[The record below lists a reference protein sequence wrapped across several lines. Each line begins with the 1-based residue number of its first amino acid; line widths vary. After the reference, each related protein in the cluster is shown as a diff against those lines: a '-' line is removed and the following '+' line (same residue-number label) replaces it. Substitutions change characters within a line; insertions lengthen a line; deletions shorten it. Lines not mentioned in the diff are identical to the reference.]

1 MYLNEIGITFLAIAW
16 QQYAERAGEAAVKIA
31 VILVGYLVVR
41 FVIFRLVDRLFAPSL
56 AKAAELAVRARSAR
70 IRALQT
76 VLKSAAGFTLG
87 LVAAIMIL
95 QAAGIN
101 ITPLIM
107 SASVAGLAVGFGAQ
121 KLVRDVIAGF
131 FILMEDQYGVGDHVT
146 IGGVAGV
153 VEELGMRTTRI
164 RDAGGRLHI
173 FANGDIAQV
182 CNLSRGKLRVSMDI
196 AVPAS
201 MDLDRVISVLNEV
214 GDSIAR
220 DCPQEVLEPFRYEGL
235 AQVTGATAT
244 LRLEGS
250 VVPAYQEAVR
260 MEMNARIREAF
271 MKHEI
276 QLA

>member
-1 MYLNEIGITFLAIAW
+1 MYLKEIGITFFAIAW
-16 QQYAERAGEAAVKIA
+16 QQYAERAGEAAIKIA
-31 VILVGYLVVR
+31 VILAGYLVVR

-56 AKAAELAVRARSAR
+56 ARAAELAVRARSAR
-70 IRALQT
+70 IKALQT

-87 LVAAIMIL
+87 LVAAIMVL

-131 FILMEDQYGVGDHVT
+131 FILMEDQYGVGDYVT
-146 IGGVAGV
+146 ISGVAGV

-164 RDAGGRLHI
+164 RDAGGRLYI

-182 CNLSRGKLRVSMDI
+182 CNLSRGKLRISMDI
-196 AVPAS
+196 AVSAS
-201 MDLDRVISVLNEV
+201 TDLDKVINVLNEV
-214 GDSIAR
+214 GESIAR
-220 DCPQEVLEPFRYEGL
+220 DRPQEVLEPFQCEGL
-235 AQVTGATAT
+235 AQVTGATTT
-244 LRLEGS
+244 LRLAGS
-250 VVPAYQEAVR
+250 VVPVYQEVVR

-271 MKHEI
+271 IRNEI
-276 QLA
+276 QFA

>member
-1 MYLNEIGITFLAIAW
+1 VYLNEIGITFLAIAW

-31 VILVGYLVVR
+31 VILVGYLVAR

-107 SASVAGLAVGFGAQ
+107 SASVAGLAVGVGAQ

-164 RDAGGRLHI
+164 RDAGGRLYI